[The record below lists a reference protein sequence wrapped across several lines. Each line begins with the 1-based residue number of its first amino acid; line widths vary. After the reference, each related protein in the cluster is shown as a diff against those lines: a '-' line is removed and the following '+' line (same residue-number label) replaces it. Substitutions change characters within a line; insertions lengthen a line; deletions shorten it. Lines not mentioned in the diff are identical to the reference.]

1 MPYNFHDALLED
13 FQISPRQ
20 EVTLRI
26 ALYPNFYP
34 GRLVV
39 SVRFGAITNPDAVKT
54 YFGKIDKPEP
64 EEGFARI
71 DALHYDTKWQ
81 STQDRLYFYLQ
92 LGWEYPLNI
101 HCGKFRQAELKPRRQ
116 PPPGKTAMQMI
127 QGRWPGEETTEQLLA
142 QLKALG

>member
-1 MPYNFHDALLED
+1 MPCWK
-13 FQISPRQ
+13 ISRSARAKR
-20 EVTLRI
+20 LRYGLCCI
-26 ALYPNFYP
+26 LIFYP

-71 DALHYDTKWQ
+71 DALHYDTKRQ

-92 LGWEYPLNI
+92 LDWEGPLKI
-101 HCGKFRQAELKPRRQ
+101 HCGKFSVSDAEV
-116 PPPGKTAMQMI
+116 
-127 QGRWPGEETTEQLLA
+127 TTGGSFE
-142 QLKALG
+142 